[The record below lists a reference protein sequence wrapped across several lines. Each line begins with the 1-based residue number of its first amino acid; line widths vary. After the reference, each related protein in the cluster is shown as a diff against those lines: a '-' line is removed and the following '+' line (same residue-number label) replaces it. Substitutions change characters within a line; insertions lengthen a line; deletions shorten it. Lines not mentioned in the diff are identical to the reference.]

1 MERTGMICRFVT
13 PFSRYL
19 VSHYTADPQNDILM
33 WFMSETQKV
42 DMSVESLARRMLLTN
57 FGAIHT
63 TSSASDGILSPPMVQ
78 S

>member
-19 VSHYTADPQNDILM
+19 VYHYITDPQNDVLM
-33 WFMSETQKV
+33 WVMSETQKV
-42 DMSVESLARRMLLTN
+42 DMSVESLARRMLLMN
-57 FGAIHT
+57 FVAVHT
-63 TSSASDGILSPPMVQ
+63 TSLASDGIPSPHVVR